1 MMGGL
6 DMPTVDSNGP
16 RIDDMQLR
24 ARNYDRQKKIQ
35 AETDRLVSLAT
46 DLKQQVDKPEKTPSS
61 AELMRRAEEIEKLA
75 KSVKERM
82 KG

>member
-1 MMGGL
+1 MG
-6 DMPTVDSNGP
+6 VCSAAFP
-16 RIDDMQLR
+16 RDNAARLLNLNAEARIPFFERRAQLV
-24 ARNYDRQKKIQ
+24 IQ
-35 AETDRLVSLAT
+35 YLGA

-61 AELMRRAEEIEKLA
+61 AELMKRAEEIEKLA